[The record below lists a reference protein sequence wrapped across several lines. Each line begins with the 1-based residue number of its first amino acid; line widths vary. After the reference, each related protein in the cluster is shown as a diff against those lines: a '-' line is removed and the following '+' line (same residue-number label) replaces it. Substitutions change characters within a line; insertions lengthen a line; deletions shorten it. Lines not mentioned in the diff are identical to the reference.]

1 MSLKLYALVD
11 ASNAPDFLAM
21 LTTYDPPASC
31 LYNEPLQEGMAER
44 APYLVELTSE
54 SVKAWI
60 ASLAT
65 PWGIYLVSDVDF
77 MAMRSHLR
85 RYTFAMIPASEKPVF
100 FRFYDPRVFWNLTTK
115 ILDDWQL
122 HAFLGPIK
130 IVATYLNGE
139 YRQEHFD
146 ERRAQFPHLIRMKTQ
161 YLTLN
166 EAQFEAFNK
175 IYEEK
180 YLDELT
186 EYMMERVDPSVIE
199 IAQHQSDRIHREML
213 EHARDIEGKRIN
225 HPADQALLNT
235 HVAPSESLDPLEE
248 ATKRKEPAYFYQQYD
263 EWFYVDGDGYAHP
276 IQDERIEALAKMH
289 QIKVMEDDFHQ
300 RTQHHYAH
308 YKGFAYLPEP
318 TVNDVEHDSFEIT
331 TFEELQ
337 ATIRQFAED
346 LIRFLE
352 SENIFDDYS
361 YKTLTKLL
369 FKNKIY
375 RLKDIPH
382 TWIERLRD
390 KRDGE
395 TGEYR
400 VRMLAYDVIRR
411 MVEMGGVR

>member
-1 MSLKLYALVD
+1 MSSDQIIKQYALVD

-65 PWGIYLVSDVDF
+65 PWGLYLISDVDF

-180 YLDELT
+180 YIDELA
-186 EYMMERVDPSVIE
+186 EHMMQYVDASVIE
-199 IAQHQSDRIHREML
+199 KARHQSDRIHREML
-213 EHARDIEGKRIN
+213 EYERDIEGKRIN
-225 HPADQALLNT
+225 HPADQALLNVHAT
-235 HVAPSESLDPLEE
+235 SSESFDPLEE

-300 RTQHHYAH
+300 STHYQ
-308 YKGFAYLPEP
+308 YQYYEGLAYLPKMIVKE
-318 TVNDVEHDSFEIT
+318 E
-331 TFEELQ
+331 TFEMLSMDELK
-337 ATIRQFAED
+337 ATVYRFAED
-346 LIRFLE
+346 LFYFLQKQE
-352 SENIFDDYS
+352 ITYDSSIKGIGLLMVNKNIFR
-361 YKTLTKLL
+361 
-369 FKNKIY
+369 FQ
-375 RLKDIPH
+375 DIPSV
-382 TWIERLRD
+382 WVENLRLD
-390 KRDGE
+390 
-395 TGEYR
+395 YR
-400 VRMLAYDVIRR
+400 PGFIRAESLLIDELGY
-411 MVEMGGVR
+411 VP